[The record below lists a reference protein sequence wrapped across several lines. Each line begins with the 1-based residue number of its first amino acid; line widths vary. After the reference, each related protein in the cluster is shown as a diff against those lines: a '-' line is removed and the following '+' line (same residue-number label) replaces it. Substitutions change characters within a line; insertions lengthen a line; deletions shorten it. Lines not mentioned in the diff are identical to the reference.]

1 MSERRIFLSY
11 GHDRYA
17 PFAERLKRNLKGL
30 GHDVWFD
37 AERLKPGVD
46 WERYIEHGLAWA
58 AEAGAAGCVVLLM
71 TPHSVR
77 RPDGYCLNELA
88 RAISKKIPI
97 IPVMLAACE
106 PPLSIARTQ
115 WLDMEGCAEDEP
127 TKPFEPLFERLLDAL
142 EHENLDFEG
151 AAAALLHVLSP
162 PDFSADIR
170 DRLKHF
176 VGREWVFA
184 LLRTWLDEQN
194 GSRLFW
200 ITGGPGVGKSAL
212 AAQIT
217 QRFREIAAF
226 HACVHGN
233 TGKADPRRVLMSIAY
248 QLATQL
254 PDYMERLA
262 RLDLARV
269 CSESNA
275 QTLFDSLF
283 VQPFAAGFPAPDR
296 TLAVVIDALDEATQH
311 GKNEL
316 AGLIAREFPRTPPW
330 LRLVVTSRPEKEVRL
345 PLQGF
350 SFFVLTTASEENR
363 RDVRIYLGL
372 ELERF
377 SPGGVAAETLDAIIA
392 RSEGV
397 FLYVV
402 WVIRELDAGRLRLEN
417 VEGFP
422 QGLGGIYLDFFQRQF
437 IEPEG
442 GRNWIK
448 IYEQQYLPVLELL
461 ASALEPLR
469 IEYVAAVLN
478 WGPRDQAKVLSALG
492 SLFPVESGIIRPF
505 HLSVLDWLQDP
516 DKAGA
521 ELLVDARSGHRRH
534 AMWGLTQWREG
545 NLGRWGRYARD
556 WRESDMYW
564 LEHLAAHLYDSGD
577 HERLQRLIGKSW
589 MQARC
594 SASNFTY
601 GGFLQDVDLAWR
613 AAAQAND
620 VAALARLAMTR
631 RLVSQKVTAFTNTD
645 LKTLVWLGR
654 KYEAL
659 GHARLRTSGVERC
672 HGLIAIDEAE
682 RTLPQIDPA
691 ESSPRSTAI
700 ETAMPGRGD
709 AEGAVV
715 NEALATAR
723 AITDD
728 DDRTTALDAV
738 IGALAEAARFEEALA
753 TAHLLPATD
762 RHAWALIAIAALMTT
777 VGDERA
783 TTVFDEALTVARS
796 IIHERSRA
804 SVIAAVAG
812 MRAGVG
818 DERATSLFHEALTV
832 ARAIDNEAERARTL
846 ALVAERQMN
855 GKDGGAP
862 GLFDEA
868 LSIARSITSSYER
881 ALALAGVAESI
892 ARAKGERAGRV
903 LDETLT
909 AGRSVENPPTRSWT
923 LREAVDSMTRAGR
936 FDLAIDAARVYGEEF
951 GTADA
956 LAMMADAL
964 SGAGRF
970 DEALDTAFTITD
982 DTERASTLSGIA
994 KALAGADRF
1003 EAALKTAGTLEDAED
1018 RARTLSEVAT
1028 VLGRAGRFD
1037 VALETARQIDDE
1049 QYQVVTLKEVACSL
1063 ALARDERAASV
1074 FDEAAR
1080 AISNSDEQRAT
1091 ATAMT
1096 ALATALAEAGRLDAV
1111 SAVAAA
1117 ITDDMT
1123 LVKVL
1128 LAQAEAQARAGDER
1142 FASVLDRALK
1152 VACAMEGYDGDKA
1165 VLEVVK
1171 SMIHAGRFE
1180 QALDVARLSATRLT
1194 QGDALC
1200 EVTAALA
1207 RAGRF
1212 DEALAASR
1220 HFTDSYHQ
1228 AKGLIEVAKSLA
1240 RAGDSD
1246 RALAI
1251 ARAIAAADES
1261 GKARVLAAAAEAQ
1274 AREGNARA
1282 ARTFDDALEAARA
1295 IADDS
1300 MQASALIEVA
1310 EAFAQVGR
1318 VEEAL
1323 ETARSITPLRAGQV
1337 FTLVVAALVRAGHL
1351 DQALEAARA
1360 VNSHLSGF
1368 LDWPNAFLTV
1378 IAALA
1383 QARRFEEALETTR
1396 AMEDWRFE
1404 AEALGRLAGALAHAG
1419 RFEEA
1424 LSTLSPGSLDALLE
1438 DLAEWAPA
1446 FEKVAPGLSV
1456 NVLRETIAV
1465 AGWVRPDW
1473 QRIYEL
1479 LAST

>member
-1 MSERRIFLSY
+1 MSKRRIFLSY

-17 PFAERLKRNLKGL
+17 SFAERLKRDLKGL

-46 WERYIEHGLAWA
+46 WERYVEQGLAWA
-58 AEAGAAGCVVLLM
+58 AEPGAAGCVVLLM

-88 RAISKKIPI
+88 RATSKKIPI

-115 WLDMEGCAEDEP
+115 WLDMQGCAEDEP

-151 AAAALLHVLSP
+151 AAAALLHLLSP

-176 VGREWVFA
+176 VGREWLFA
-184 LLRTWLDEQN
+184 LLRTWLDEPN

-212 AAQIT
+212 AAQIA

-233 TGKADPRRVLMSIAY
+233 TSKADPRRVLMSIAY

-275 QTLFDSLF
+275 QTLFDSLL

-296 TLAVVIDALDEATQH
+296 TLALVIDALDEATQQ
-311 GKNEL
+311 GENEL

-350 SFFVLTTASEENR
+350 SPFVLTTASEENR
-363 RDVRIYLGL
+363 NDVRIYLGR
-372 ELERF
+372 ELERL
-377 SPGGVAAETLDAIIA
+377 SPGGVAAETLDAIID

-402 WVIRELDAGRLRLEN
+402 WVIREFDAGRLRLES
-417 VEGFP
+417 VEKFP

-442 GRNWIK
+442 GQNWIAA
-448 IYEQQYLPVLELL
+448 YEQQYLPVLELL
-461 ASALEPLR
+461 ASAFETLR
-469 IEYVAAVLN
+469 VEYVAAVLN
-478 WGPRDQAKVLSALG
+478 WEPRDQAKVLSALG

-505 HLSVLDWLQDP
+505 HLSVLDWLRDP
-516 DKAGA
+516 DKAGP

-545 NLGRWGRYARD
+545 DLGRRSRYSRD
-556 WRESDMYW
+556 WREFDAYW

-577 HERLQRLIGKSW
+577 HERLQRLIDKSW

-594 SASNFTY
+594 STSSFTY
-601 GGFLQDVDLAWR
+601 GRFLQDVDLAWR

-620 VAALARLAMTR
+620 VVALARLAMTR
-631 RLVSQKVTAFTNTD
+631 RLVSQKVTALTDTD

-654 KYEAL
+654 NDEAL
-659 GHARLRTSGVERC
+659 GHARLRASAVERC
-672 HGLIAIDEAE
+672 RGLITIDEAE
-682 RTLPQIDPA
+682 RTLPLIDQGQ
-691 ESSPRSTAI
+691 SSTRSTEI
-700 ETAMPGRGD
+700 EMTMPGHCD
-709 AEGAVV
+709 AEGTLV
-715 NEALATAR
+715 NEALREAR
-723 AITDD
+723 SITLDS
-728 DDRTTALDAV
+728 DRTTALLAV
-738 IGALAEAARFEEALA
+738 TGAQAEAGRFEEALA
-753 TAHLLPATD
+753 TAHLVPDTVQ
-762 RHAWALIAIAALMTT
+762 HARAIAAVAALMATI
-777 VGDERA
+777 GDERV

-796 IIHERSRA
+796 IIHERDRA

-812 MRAGVG
+812 MRAHVA
-818 DERATSLFHEALTV
+818 DVRTTSLFHEALTV
-832 ARAIDNEAERARTL
+832 ARAIADETVRVHTL
-846 ALVAERQMN
+846 AAVAESQMN
-855 GKDGGAP
+855 AAVNGAM

-868 LSIARSITSSYER
+868 MTIAGSITSSDGR
-881 ALALAGVAESI
+881 ALALARVAESL
-892 ARAKGERAGRV
+892 ARLGSERATVV
-903 LDETLT
+903 LDETLNC
-909 AGRSVENPPTRSWT
+909 ARSVENRPLRSWA

-936 FDLAIDAARVYGEEF
+936 SDLAFKAALVFSQEF
-951 GTADA
+951 GTSEA

-970 DEALDTAFTITD
+970 DEALVTARTIRD
-982 DTERASTLSGIA
+982 QAVRANALSEIA
-994 KALAGADRF
+994 RALARADRI
-1003 EAALKTAGTLEDAED
+1003 EAALNTASTIEDPQV
-1018 RARTLSEVAT
+1018 RGRTLGEVAA

-1037 VALETARQIDDE
+1037 VALETTRQINDE
-1049 QYQVVTLKEVACSL
+1049 QCRVDTLKEVACSL
-1063 ALARDERAASV
+1063 AQARDERAASV
-1074 FDEAAR
+1074 FEEAAR
-1080 AISNSDEQRAT
+1080 AISNAREQRAAVT
-1091 ATAMT
+1091 AVA
-1096 ALATALAEAGRLDAV
+1096 AAVAQAGRLDIV

-1117 ITDDMT
+1117 ITDDKT
-1123 LVKVL
+1123 LVTVL
-1128 LAQAEAQARAGDER
+1128 IALAEAQARAEDDR
-1142 FASVLDRALK
+1142 AASVFDRALE
-1152 VACAMEGYDGDKA
+1152 VACAMTGYDGSAA
-1165 VLEVVK
+1165 VIEVVN
-1171 SMIHAGRFE
+1171 SLIHVKRFE
-1180 QALDVARLSATRLT
+1180 KALDAARFSATGYT
-1194 QGDALC
+1194 QGEALC
-1200 EVTAALA
+1200 AVASALA
-1207 RAGRF
+1207 RADRF
-1212 DEALAASR
+1212 DEALAATR
-1220 HFTDSYHQ
+1220 HFTSGHHQ
-1228 AKGLIEVAKSLA
+1228 AKALIEVAKSLA
-1240 RAGDSD
+1240 RAGHAD
-1246 RALAI
+1246 RAFKI
-1251 ARAIAAADES
+1251 AQATAAADES

-1274 AREGNARA
+1274 ARPGDDRSTRA
-1282 ARTFDDALEAARA
+1282 FDDALEAARA

-1300 MQASALIEVA
+1300 GQASALKEVA
-1310 EAFAQVGR
+1310 EALAKVGR

-1323 ETARSITPLRAGQV
+1323 ETARSIPPLRAHQV
-1337 FTLVVAALVRAGHL
+1337 FTPVIAALVRAGRL
-1351 DQALEAARA
+1351 DEALEAAHAISPWSALDRA
-1360 VNSHLSGF
+1360 
-1368 LDWPNAFLTV
+1368 DAFLTV

-1383 QARRFEEALETTR
+1383 RAGRLEQALDAIR
-1396 AMEDWRFE
+1396 AMNDWRFE
-1404 AEALGRLAGALAHAG
+1404 AGAFGRVAGALADAG

-1424 LSTLSPGSLDALLE
+1424 LSTLPAGSPDAFLE
-1438 DLAEWAPA
+1438 DVANWARA

-1456 NVLRETIAV
+1456 SVLRETIAV

-1473 QRIYEL
+1473 QNIYEL